1 MTTDCSV
8 EYAKADFTHLYNR
21 PDPREYY
28 RVLGAL
34 EYQIPEHAR
43 PVFNAVRRAQ
53 LAAAPADQGPILD
66 ICCSYGINAALLTTD
81 LTRLALYERYSDD
94 SLSGLDAEAMADADH
109 AFYSEHRLPEAPEV
123 LGLDVS
129 AEAVAYTTQVGLHTD
144 GWVENLEEDEPSAEL
159 VAGLRD
165 VSLFTI
171 TGGVGYVTERTFD
184 RLVSALPDGRKPW
197 IAAFV
202 LRMYPYDSIAET
214 LAGHGMVTEK
224 LSGTTF
230 RQRRFDSQEEQDT
243 AVRTV
248 RALGLDTWGLEEDGW
263 YHCDLFLSRPADD
276 AAALPLE
283 QLVRTAD

>member
-1 MTTDCSV
+1 MTACSSV
-8 EYAKADFTHLYNR
+8 EHAKADFTHLYNR
-21 PDPREYY
+21 PDPRAYY
-28 RVLGAL
+28 SVLGAL

-53 LAAAPADQGPILD
+53 LAGAPAARGPILD

-81 LTRLALYERYSDD
+81 LSRLALYERYSDD
-94 SLSGLDAEAMADADH
+94 SLDGLDAEAMADADR
-109 AFYSEHRLPEAPEV
+109 AFFSEHRLPEAPEV

-144 GWVENLEEDEPSAEL
+144 GWVENLEEHEPSAEL

-184 RLVSALPDGRKPW
+184 RLVSALPDGGKPW

-202 LRMYPYDSIAET
+202 LRMYPYDSIADA

-224 LSGTTF
+224 LAGTTF

-243 AVRTV
+243 AVRNV
-248 RALGLDTWGLEEDGW
+248 QALGLDTQGLEEDGW
-263 YHCDLFLSRPADD
+263 YHCDLFLSRPAED

-283 QLVRTAD
+283 QLMRTAD